1 MSEYTDLKEKFKELY
16 RQKGINTPKDLCDIL
31 DEIELCLSK
40 YVYSDDK
47 EVKEQLLT
55 EVSDLLQ
62 RYENIE
68 NILNNVSASITPYS
82 SDNLLFDLDNDE
94 QVIPKSQYGI
104 SGEFILEK
112 LHRESGLRDK
122 SNTIH
127 QLFVELIGRWIDE
140 WDTVD
145 RVRQFNLKF
154 ATGLWLDELSSNFGI
169 YRLDNET
176 DDELRERVL
185 RKRNE
190 IFTTPALKSHGVTF
204 FTCVKNPK
212 TQLTSK
218 NTYLTNDYLCYA
230 DDITEEY
237 YENTYVCWR
246 DILWL

>member
-1 MSEYTDLKEKFKELY
+1 MSEYTDLKEKFKELSKQ
-16 RQKGINTPKDLCDIL
+16 RSVNTPKDLCDIL
-31 DEIELCLSK
+31 DEIELCFSK
-40 YVYSDDK
+40 YIYTDYKV
-47 EVKEQLLT
+47 EKEQLL
-55 EVSDLLQ
+55 EDISDLLQ
-62 RYENIE
+62 RYKNIE
-68 NILNNVSASITPYS
+68 NIIENVSASITPYS
-82 SDNLLFDLDNDE
+82 SDNLLFDVDNDE

-140 WDTVD
+140 WDTVEQ
-145 RVRQFNLKF
+145 VRRFNLKF
-154 ATGLWLDELSSNFGI
+154 ATGLWLDELASNFGI
-169 YRLDNET
+169 YRLTDET
-176 DDELRERVL
+176 DEELKKRIL
-185 RKRNE
+185 RKRYE
-190 IFTTPALKSHGVTF
+190 RFTTPSLKANDVTF

-230 DDITEEY
+230 TTDIEEY